1 LKLREKERNWGSA
14 AKSDQTD
21 RWAAASDPAAADA
34 ARGGDYTSHDEPQK
48 LSRSSLKITQRDL
61 VYFIG
66 QLSIMFDTGL
76 NLMTALEC
84 LAGQARNP
92 AFKKLIT
99 DIRHTISE
107 GSPLWLAMK
116 KHPKVFSPICVSM
129 VRAGEASGNMEEML
143 TSLENYLERQEDIRT
158 RVRSALSYPIFMLV
172 ASIGVLIFLLTY
184 VFPKFET
191 LFEGREDALP
201 LPTKIF
207 LGISDL
213 FVEHWYFL
221 LAGCVLIGAGVFWCL
236 RQEHIRS
243 RLDNSLLNI
252 PLLGTLLVRMSLSRS
267 FHTLALMLDGGIPT
281 LDALAMARDV
291 AGNKVFGATW
301 RKVSVEAEN
310 GRDITGPLRE
320 NPHVPPSE
328 IQMISMGD
336 RSGKLSNVLSK
347 ISFRYEKEIDLAVKG
362 LIRFVEPA
370 LVICMGLLVGLIVLS
385 LILPIFALSRAPA

>member
-1 LKLREKERNWGSA
+1 MLRDEE
-14 AKSDQTD
+14 QTRGTAVRENPAD
-21 RWAAASDPAAADA
+21 RWSAASDMENLNAPRD
-34 ARGGDYTSHDEPQK
+34 GEYPSSPGSDKSK
-48 LSRSSLKITQRDL
+48 RSNLKIGQRDL

-92 AFKKLIT
+92 AFKKLII

-116 KHPKVFSPICVSM
+116 KHPRVFSPICVSM

-143 TSLENYLERQEDIRT
+143 RSLENYLERQEDIRT

-172 ASIGVLIFLLTY
+172 ASVGVLIFLLTY

-191 LFEGREDALP
+191 LFEGREDTLP
-201 LPTKIF
+201 TPTKIF
-207 LGISDL
+207 LGLSDL
-213 FVEHWYFL
+213 FVDYWYFL
-221 LAGCVLIGAGVFWCL
+221 LAGAVVVGAAVIWCL
-236 RQEHIRS
+236 RHHQIRF
-243 RLDNSLLNI
+243 RLDSALLSI

-281 LDALAMARDV
+281 LDAMAMAQDV
-291 AGNKVFGATW
+291 SGNHVFSNTW
-301 RKVSVEAEN
+301 RKVSIEAEN
-310 GRDITGPLRE
+310 GRDITGPLRD

-347 ISFRYEKEIDLAVKG
+347 ISLRYEKEIDLAVKG

-370 LVICMGLLVGLIVLS
+370 LVIAMGLLVGLIVLS
-385 LILPIFALSRAPA
+385 LILPIFALSRAPM